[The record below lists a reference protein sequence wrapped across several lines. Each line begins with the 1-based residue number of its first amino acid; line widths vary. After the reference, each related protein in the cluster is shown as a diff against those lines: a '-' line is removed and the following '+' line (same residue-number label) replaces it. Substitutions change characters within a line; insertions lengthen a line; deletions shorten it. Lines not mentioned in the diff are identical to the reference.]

1 MALFESKY
9 CHNSTTFS
17 LVNFA
22 KIRYYRQ
29 DVSIENVQNS
39 KIFFQDLYDWAI
51 ENCETIPADGNL
63 ANEHENFKELF
74 DLSTRETLIAA
85 KSSDRTLLTDDRN
98 LREVVDKSF
107 GINGIFSKDILYWDM
122 TTKDSKYYNYLHQL
136 RRMNCIYLPLELGEL
151 WNWICNCKIINN
163 KFIPND
169 EVQEIKKY
177 KDDFLNITNF
187 DQGYLEYMQYSRTAI
202 INVIT
207 HILISG
213 DTYKQVRVDWIMD
226 NLYFNYDI
234 FNLNEQV
241 AKETELRSFL
251 TSRALLFYGPV
262 LTVNKCNSFALIDVN
277 NCNILNLLSSYPN
290 KVYLLKKYR

>member
-1 MALFESKY
+1 
-9 CHNSTTFS
+9 
-17 LVNFA
+17 
-22 KIRYYRQ
+22 
-29 DVSIENVQNS
+29 
-39 KIFFQDLYDWAI
+39 
-51 ENCETIPADGNL
+51 
-63 ANEHENFKELF
+63 
-74 DLSTRETLIAA
+74 
-85 KSSDRTLLTDDRN
+85 
-98 LREVVDKSF
+98 
-107 GINGIFSKDILYWDM
+107 
-122 TTKDSKYYNYLHQL
+122 
-136 RRMNCIYLPLELGEL
+136 LGEL
-151 WNWICNCKIINN
+151 WHWICNCKIINN

-241 AKETELRSFL
+241 TKETELCSFL
-251 TSRALLFYGPV
+251 TSRALLFYV
-262 LTVNKCNSFALIDVN
+262 QNSSVKSKNYMDWIEEKFIQHNKSSNLIKNVANALIEDLFISKDLFTLEQTSLYIN
-277 NCNILNLLSSYPN
+277 NFISQLPVAIKNEVEKI
-290 KVYLLKKYR
+290 RGW